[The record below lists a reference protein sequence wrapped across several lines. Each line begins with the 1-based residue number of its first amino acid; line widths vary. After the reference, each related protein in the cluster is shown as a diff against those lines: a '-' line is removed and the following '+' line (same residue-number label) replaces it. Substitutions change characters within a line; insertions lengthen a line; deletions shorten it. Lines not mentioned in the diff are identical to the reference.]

1 MRSLLFAT
9 ILLFCSATHA
19 QLDAPAEPHTLP
31 AWMQEVAWGTKPVGY
46 TLQKRVPLH
55 TNAFTGTWSVQKKHG
70 RRFDFWS
77 DKHRV
82 VIKEVDEKRSLER
95 LIFLDL
101 AANIRMNAHVDHGQA
116 LFIVEDLH
124 VPNVGYF
131 REIWSDSVRITGRTE
146 NILGMPCQEL
156 LGTDGNNDTT
166 YYWRTD
172 QHPKLFAD
180 MKVWAPWLCREG
192 ELEYLT
198 ALCAEPAGA
207 CLRAQWPKRRFG
219 PEAGSIDVLSITPG
233 ATPMPTITANERF
246 VAERR
251 FLWNNNSGIGRL
263 PAWMR
268 AYVSDLKPD
277 TLPALYTPAPVKRD
291 IPDNTFIGTFT
302 AETPTMI
309 LGMPNKEGRDTT
321 HRVAKYSYWA
331 DARRA
336 VLIMDDPD
344 DEGYLFY
351 AVDLDAD
358 VVMASHNEMS
368 GHVIPK
374 LYISTLEEAGLKE
387 FGRGLELDFTPQG
400 HKKNILGRECELH
413 TAPERFLSYFW
424 FPKKE
429 VLNPVF
435 DMKNWMFQR
444 MGQKMKDVMF
454 FGVADKPMPMAVMGT
469 HLTSYKPGKA
479 KPPVVDLR
487 YYRVR
492 DERLERKRE
501 RPQPPVDVVEM
512 REVTVEEMMR
522 GEGTMYVSDPD
533 LPPAMSPPTESA
545 RTPYH
550 DDAPKPPVSGGSG
563 TGSTPHPAR
572 LSPELEKALART
584 TNQFIGTATLR
595 YTLTNN
601 RGETSSWT
609 VRCAS
614 DSTRMVVISR
624 GDGPLPNTHSRA
636 YLLDRKAG
644 RGTMYGIQQDGSITA
659 HPDEWQ
665 RTLSTMMPVALADTV
680 SSGTRTVL
688 GRTCV
693 KQQYRTAEVVR
704 HSWVDGRTPSLFHD
718 VIATR
723 RRWGGIE
730 IILLGGMMTST
741 LPGMPMEVDY
751 TYTGGDHVTMKVL
764 ELKPGPVDPKLFEIT
779 PASFR

>member
-309 LGMPNKEGRDTT
+309 LGMPNQEGRDTT
-321 HRVAKYSYWA
+321 HRLAKYSYWA

-400 HKKNILGRECELH
+400 HKKTMLGRECELH
-413 TAPERFLSYFW
+413 TTPERFLSYFW

-479 KPPVVDLR
+479 KPPVADLR

-522 GEGTMYVSDPD
+522 GEGTMNVSDPD
-533 LPPAMSPPTESA
+533 LPTPMPPPTESA

-550 DDAPKPPVSGGSG
+550 DDAPKPTVSGGSG
-563 TGSTPHPAR
+563 TGSNPHPAR

-614 DSTRMVVISR
+614 DSTRIVVISR

-680 SSGTRTVL
+680 SSGTRTML

-764 ELKPGPVDPKLFEIT
+764 ELKPGPVDPQLFEIT